1 MVFSGANHR
10 VKQHTS
16 LRGMH
21 DMPLYS
27 FFYRRHTQ
35 MKKMFHIC
43 ALAMALTMFCTLVNM
58 PAAEAAGEATLMGKP
73 IPLDQL
79 PPCTN
84 PNVCGAGKDKRP
96 ELTLKSVFVDESEW
110 KFAEPKSIL
119 FDAGHGGDDGGA
131 QRDGVFEKDLTL
143 QLVLMYRKVLEEKGA
158 IVILPRAMDLRL
170 GLDERVGTIQR
181 HRPDIAISVH
191 INSSEG
197 ETKSTGIETYYTT
210 PESKPLAEFIHKA
223 VLKSTGAKD
232 RGIHQNNFYIPKNSP
247 VPTILLEHGF
257 INNPDERKLLS
268 SPEYQ
273 RKFAD
278 GMEQG
283 LEAYFQSLEKKTS
296 TPAPPTKSELV
307 DGQTLT
313 TTQEE
318 SQGSSYA
325 PFFKVPPDGEWP
337 GCHGF

>member
-1 MVFSGANHR
+1 MKNKFRLGAAF
-10 VKQHTS
+10 
-16 LRGMH
+16 L
-21 DMPLYS
+21 
-27 FFYRRHTQ
+27 
-35 MKKMFHIC
+35 
-43 ALAMALTMFCTLVNM
+43 ALLTFCTLTQLPVSL
-58 PAAEAAGEATLMGKP
+58 AATP
-73 IPLDQL
+73 VPLDQL

-84 PNVCGAGKDKRP
+84 PDVCGAGKDKRP

-110 KFAEPKSIL
+110 KFADAKSIL

-131 QRDGVFEKDLTL
+131 HRGDDFEKALTL
-143 QLVLMYRKVLEEKGA
+143 QFALMYRKVLEEKGA
-158 IVILPRAMDLRL
+158 IVILPRAADLRL

-181 HRPDIAISVH
+181 HRPDVAVSVH

-197 ETKSTGIETYYTT
+197 ETKSSGIETYYTT

-223 VLKSTGAKD
+223 TLKSTGAKD

-273 RKFAD
+273 RKFAE

-283 LEAYFQSLEKKTS
+283 LEDYFKSLEKKATPTAPAR
-296 TPAPPTKSELV
+296 TPAPNRSGLV
-307 DGQTLT
+307 EVQDESS
-313 TTQEE
+313 TQDK
-318 SQGSSYA
+318 SQGPSYA
-325 PFFKVPPDGEWP
+325 PFFKVQPDGDWP